1 MPFQFSS
8 TDAGGPS
15 IRHNH
20 GAQQTTDAPDWD
32 AVMASLAELG
42 FHVQVE
48 HTPAA
53 ADVVLAAQLRLRYWR
68 RQLPCGRPESTSGDT
83 MCFHPTGTGV
93 SRSDAEGKLT
103 GRTDDSQQV
112 ASLAQ
117 ECLSEAFVRQRIRS
131 IKSARDCLLSC
142 SRRSLLAATE
152 SQ

>member
-1 MPFQFSS
+1 
-8 TDAGGPS
+8 
-15 IRHNH
+15 
-20 GAQQTTDAPDWD
+20 
-32 AVMASLAELG
+32 MASLAELG

-48 HTPAA
+48 YTPAA

-68 RQLPCGRPESTSGDT
+68 RQLPCGRPASASGDT

-103 GRTDDSQQV
+103 GRTGDAQQV

-117 ECLSEAFVRQRIRS
+117 ECLSEASVRQRIRS